1 MFLTKLSLL
10 LLYKRLF
17 SPSRLAN
24 YLVIFGALY
33 NFVLY
38 TTYICLTFLLCNPT
52 TLSRHCIREL
62 NIFIFVASGLNVL
75 GDLYE
80 LLIPVL
86 IVSGLQLAL
95 RQKLRVLVVFFA
107 GTL

>member
-17 SPSRLAN
+17 SPSRLAK

-38 TTYICLTFLLCNPT
+38 TAYICLTFLLCHPT

-62 NIFIFVASGLNVL
+62 NIFVFVASGLNVL

-80 LLIPVL
+80 LLIPILV
-86 IVSGLQLAL
+86 VSRLQLAL
-95 RQKLRVLVVFFA
+95 RQKFRVLMVFFT
-107 GTL
+107 GIL